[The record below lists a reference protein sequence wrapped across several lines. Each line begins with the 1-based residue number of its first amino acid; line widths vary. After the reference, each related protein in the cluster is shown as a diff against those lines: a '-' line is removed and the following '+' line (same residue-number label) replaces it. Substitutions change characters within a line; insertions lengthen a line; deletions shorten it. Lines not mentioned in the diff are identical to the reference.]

1 MSLSRL
7 MGDLFR
13 ITTQFLHVFAGVL
26 WIGGG
31 FYTLLVQLP
40 GLMAAPPAA
49 RGPVSAQLAPRQI
62 FYILR
67 VAELTLVTGV
77 LNVFASGR
85 AEQFKDPLGQRW
97 SIVLGLGIILA
108 FSLYILIRRTV
119 VPWTERMLTLGPKAA
134 GGDAAA
140 AAESGQLL
148 NRIRNVGRIQLAIGT
163 LIILAMVNARLS

>member
-1 MSLSRL
+1 

-13 ITTQFLHVFAGVL
+13 ITTQFLHVFAGIL

-77 LNVFASGR
+77 LNLFASGR
-85 AEQFKDPLGQRW
+85 AQQLQDPLGQRW
-97 SIVLGLGIILA
+97 SIVLGLGILLA
-108 FSLYILIRRTV
+108 FGLYGLVRATV
-119 VPWTERMLTLGPKAA
+119 VPWTQRMLTLGPKAA

-148 NRIRNVGRIQLAIGT
+148 TRIRTVGRIQLAIGT
-163 LIILAMVNARLS
+163 LIILAMVTARLS

>member
-1 MSLSRL
+1 

-77 LNVFASGR
+77 LNLFASGR
-85 AEQFKDPLGQRW
+85 AQQLQDPLGQRW
-97 SIVLGLGIILA
+97 SIVLGLGILLA
-108 FSLYILIRRTV
+108 FGLYGLIRATV
-119 VPWTERMLTLGPKAA
+119 VPWTQRMLTLGPKAA

-140 AAESGQLL
+140 ASESGQLL
-148 NRIRNVGRIQLAIGT
+148 TRIRTVGRIQLAIGT
-163 LIILAMVNARLS
+163 LIILAMVTARLS

>member
-1 MSLSRL
+1 MD
-7 MGDLFR
+7 DLFR

-77 LNVFASGR
+77 LNLFASGR
-85 AEQFKDPLGQRW
+85 AQQLGEPLGSRW
-97 SIVLGLGIILA
+97 SIVLGLGILLA
-108 FSLYILIRRTV
+108 FGLYGLVRATV
-119 VPWTERMLTLGPKAA
+119 VPWTQRMLTLGPKAA

-148 NRIRNVGRIQLAIGT
+148 NRIRTVGRIQLAIGT
-163 LIILAMVNARLS
+163 LIILAMVTARLS

>member
-1 MSLSRL
+1 

-13 ITTQFLHVFAGVL
+13 ITTQFLHVLAGVL

-40 GLMAAPPAA
+40 GLMAAAPAA

-77 LNVFASGR
+77 LNLFASGR
-85 AEQFKDPLGQRW
+85 AQQLGEPLGSRW
-97 SIVLGLGIILA
+97 SIVLGLGILLA
-108 FSLYILIRRTV
+108 FGLYALVRATV
-119 VPWTERMLTLGPKAA
+119 VPWTQRMLTLGPKAA

-148 NRIRNVGRIQLAIGT
+148 ARIRTVGRIQLAIGT
-163 LIILAMVNARLS
+163 LIILAMVTARLS

>member
-1 MSLSRL
+1 
-7 MGDLFR
+7 MGELFR
-13 ITTQFLHVFAGVL
+13 LATQYLHVFSGIL

-77 LNVFASGR
+77 LNLFASGR
-85 AEQFKDPLGQRW
+85 AEQLKDPLGSRW
-97 SIVLGLGIILA
+97 SIELGLGILMA
-108 FSLYILIRRTV
+108 CGLYILVRRTV
-119 VPWTERMLTLGPKAA
+119 VPWTQRMLTLGPKAA

-148 NRIRNVGRIQLAIGT
+148 NRIRTVGRIQLAIGA
-163 LIILAMVNARLS
+163 LIILAMVTARLS

>member
-1 MSLSRL
+1 

-31 FYTLLVQLP
+31 FYTLFVQLP
-40 GLMAAPPAA
+40 ALLAAPAPA
-49 RGPVSAQLAPRQI
+49 RGPVMAQLAPRQV

-77 LNVFASGR
+77 LNLFATGR
-85 AEQFKDPLGQRW
+85 AQQLGEPLGSRW
-97 SIVLGLGIILA
+97 SIVLGLGILLA
-108 FSLYILIRRTV
+108 IGLYALIRATV
-119 VPWTERMLTLGPKAA
+119 VPWTERMLMLGPKAT

-140 AAESGQLL
+140 AAEAGQ
-148 NRIRNVGRIQLAIGT
+148 IIKRIQMIGRVQIVMGA
-163 LIILAMVNARLS
+163 LIILTMVTARLS

>member
-1 MSLSRL
+1 MD
-7 MGDLFR
+7 DLFR
-13 ITTQFLHVFAGVL
+13 ITTQFLHVFAGIL

-77 LNVFASGR
+77 LNLFASGR
-85 AEQFKDPLGQRW
+85 AQQLQDPLGQRW
-97 SIVLGLGIILA
+97 SIVLGLGILMA
-108 FSLYILIRRTV
+108 FGLYILVRRTV
-119 VPWTERMLTLGPKAA
+119 VPWTQRMLTLGPKAA

-148 NRIRNVGRIQLAIGT
+148 NRIRTVGRIQLAIGT
-163 LIILAMVNARLS
+163 LIILAMVTARLS

>member
-1 MSLSRL
+1 

-77 LNVFASGR
+77 LNLFASGR
-85 AEQFKDPLGQRW
+85 AQQLQDPLGQRW
-97 SIVLGLGIILA
+97 SIVLGLGILLA
-108 FSLYILIRRTV
+108 FGLYGLIRATV
-119 VPWTERMLTLGPKAA
+119 VPWTQRMLTLGPKAA

-148 NRIRNVGRIQLAIGT
+148 TRIRTVGRIQLAIGT
-163 LIILAMVNARLS
+163 LIILAMVTARLS

>member
-1 MSLSRL
+1 MD
-7 MGDLFR
+7 DLFR
-13 ITTQFLHVFAGVL
+13 LITQFLHVFAAIL

-40 GLMAAPPAA
+40 AILAAPPAA

-85 AEQFKDPLGQRW
+85 AEQFKDPLGSRW
-97 SIVLGLGIILA
+97 TIVLGLGIVLA
-108 FSLYILIRRTV
+108 FGLYILVQRTV
-119 VPWTERMLTLGPKAA
+119 VPWTRRMLTLGPKAA

-140 AAESGQLL
+140 AAESGQLM
-148 NRIRNVGRIQLAIGT
+148 NRIRTVGRIQLAIGT
-163 LIILAMVNARLS
+163 LIILAMVTARLS